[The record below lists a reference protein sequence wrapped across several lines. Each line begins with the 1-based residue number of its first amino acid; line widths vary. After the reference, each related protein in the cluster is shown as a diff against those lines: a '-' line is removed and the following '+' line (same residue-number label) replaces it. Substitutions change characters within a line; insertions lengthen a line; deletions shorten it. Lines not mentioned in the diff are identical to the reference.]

1 MSNMYKFTFDE
12 TIFTDVSQVDCHKFN
27 ETCGDCFISGT
38 SSHVLD
44 LELVF
49 MYHRLYRGGRVHRS
63 CVNEGSGSR
72 EEESDHNVVSALAGK
87 ASRLVEANA
96 RHVESKATSVEA
108 QTPRPSLWTR

>member
-1 MSNMYKFTFDE
+1 MRLKSTVINSTKLAA
-12 TIFTDVSQVDCHKFN
+12 IVSSQVHHPM
-27 ETCGDCFISGT
+27 S
-38 SSHVLD
+38 LD